1 MKCWEINTP
10 TGPITAS
17 FEILK
22 KFIGSQENYE
32 TTNIN
37 ETIFVKGFAN
47 IFSISNNDWQEFLAE
62 LRDRKIS
69 KIVD

>member
-10 TGPITAS
+10 TGSITAS
-17 FEILK
+17 FEVLK

-37 ETIFVKGFAN
+37 ETIFVKGFSN